1 MADHKS
7 DGKSGS
13 RSRDD
18 ETVARAQAD
27 LKRLGEQSEK
37 LLGARQT
44 TGEDDANDPVVIWGK
59 RIGRFATALLTLYL
73 IYWFLNHYGLV

>member
-1 MADHKS
+1 MAKRKS
-7 DGKSGS
+7 TG

-37 LLGARQT
+37 LLGAGQSSE
-44 TGEDDANDPVVIWGK
+44 EDDANDPVVIWGK
-59 RIGRFATALLTLYL
+59 RIGRFAAALLALYL
-73 IYWFLNHYGLV
+73 VYWFISQYG

>member
-1 MADHKS
+1 MANRKS
-7 DGKSGS
+7 TG

-37 LLGARQT
+37 LLGAGQSSE
-44 TGEDDANDPVVIWGK
+44 EDDANDPVVIWGK
-59 RIGRFATALLTLYL
+59 RIGRFATALLALYL
-73 IYWFLNHYGLV
+73 VYWFISQYG